1 VLRAGIE
8 AAREG
13 IMGMRSL
20 RLGRLLVGFVFAA
33 TIVACGGGGG
43 GGPSA
48 SDPTSTVKD
57 LMAAVTAGNYDKIA
71 DYACAAQKEQVTKQF
86 DPSTLF
92 GGEAGALGLT
102 AADIKDT
109 VKFSVSGFDAKEKSR
124 DGTTAVVAMTGTM
137 KLTIDKE
144 KFKAL
149 MKKALEAA
157 GQPTDDA
164 TLNMAMGL
172 VDTIGGQ
179 EQDISSDLT
188 LVNEDG
194 KWLICE

>member
-1 VLRAGIE
+1 MRYAPIRRIIAVL
-8 AAREG
+8 
-13 IMGMRSL
+13 
-20 RLGRLLVGFVFAA
+20 VVVA
-33 TIVACGGGGG
+33 TVAACGGGGG
-43 GGPSA
+43 GGPSS
-48 SDPTSTVKD
+48 SDPTATVKD

-86 DPSTLF
+86 DPGSLF

-102 AADIKDT
+102 AADIKDA

-137 KLTIDKE
+137 KLAIDKE

-157 GQPTDDA
+157 GQPADEA
-164 TLNMAMGL
+164 TLNLAMGMI
-172 VDTIGGQ
+172 DTIGLQ

-188 LVNEDG
+188 LVNEGG